1 MLLTKPCRSSLVLLG
16 PPLAFVD
23 YIKIKVLIKNHAK
36 MEPSMRL
43 SPRRIKSTPTIIL
56 YELRM
61 IGLKTRPS
69 SLLRK
74 LEAIIKKWRGLVRWY
89 MQGHTSMRGEVVVHI
104 VGERFGRVNRVDNLV
119 ASWRR
124 AIARILFKK
133 DHQQGGHEGVQH
145 EVAQQGGVQQGVQQ
159 GALHPG
165 NHQGGQVG
173 APTNSKRHDYSKHD
187 LSKLKRATWI
197 AMGSTNFYMDVQIMH
212 ENFDVA
218 KAKMWAEV
226 ASAVG
231 ATMCSHTEPA
241 LPVDIGPCAAPQQI
255 PRSKHEPRAS
265 PSQQRASPSHRP
277 SHSALHAGQ
286 QHAQHMQHAQ
296 QAQHDPKP
304 PLPQQKRSAQ
314 QLHAPPAASP
324 APSQPSRVVQIS

>member
-1 MLLTKPCRSSLVLLG
+1 
-16 PPLAFVD
+16 
-23 YIKIKVLIKNHAK
+23 
-36 MEPSMRL
+36 
-43 SPRRIKSTPTIIL
+43 
-56 YELRM
+56 
-61 IGLKTRPS
+61 
-69 SLLRK
+69 
-74 LEAIIKKWRGLVRWY
+74 
-89 MQGHTSMRGEVVVHI
+89 MRGEVVVHI

-124 AIARILFKK
+124 AIARIVLKK
-133 DHQQGGHEGVQH
+133 DHQQGGHEGVQ
-145 EVAQQGGVQQGVQQ
+145 QGAQQ
-159 GALHPG
+159 GALHPGNHPG

-173 APTNSKRHDYSKHD
+173 APTNSKRHDFSKHD

-226 ASAVG
+226 ASAVD

-241 LPVDIGPCAAPQQI
+241 LPVDIGPPLAAPQQI
-255 PRSKHEPRAS
+255 QRSKHEPRAS

-277 SHSALHAGQ
+277 SHSASHAGQ

-296 QAQHDPKP
+296 QAQHAQHAQHDPKAL
-304 PLPQQKRSAQ
+304 LPQQKRSAQ
-314 QLHAPPAASP
+314 HHAPPAASP
-324 APSQPSRVVQIS
+324 AQSQTLRVVQLS

>member
-1 MLLTKPCRSSLVLLG
+1 
-16 PPLAFVD
+16 
-23 YIKIKVLIKNHAK
+23 
-36 MEPSMRL
+36 MRL
-43 SPRRIKSTPTIIL
+43 SPRRIKSTPTMIL

-104 VGERFGRVNRVDNLV
+104 IGERFGRVNRVDNLV

-226 ASAVG
+226 ASAVD

-241 LPVDIGPCAAPQQI
+241 LPVDIGHTLAAPQQI
-255 PRSKHEPRAS
+255 PRSKHEPRSS
-265 PSQQRASPSHRP
+265 PSEPRASPSHHP
-277 SHSALHAGQ
+277 SHSASHAGQ
-286 QHAQHMQHAQ
+286 HHAHHIQHAQHMQHAQ
-296 QAQHDPKP
+296 QAQHAQHAQLDTKP
-304 PLPQQKRSAQ
+304 PLPLQNRSAQ
-314 QLHAPPAASP
+314 RHASPAASP
-324 APSQPSRVVQIS
+324 APPQTSRVVQLS

>member
-1 MLLTKPCRSSLVLLG
+1 
-16 PPLAFVD
+16 
-23 YIKIKVLIKNHAK
+23 
-36 MEPSMRL
+36 MRL
-43 SPRRIKSTPTIIL
+43 SPRRIKSTPTIVL

-74 LEAIIKKWRGLVRWY
+74 LEATIKKWRGLVRWY
-89 MQGHTSMRGEVVVHI
+89 MQGHTSMRGEVVIHI

-124 AIARILFKK
+124 AIARIVLKK
-133 DHQQGGHEGVQH
+133 DHQQGGHEGVQ
-145 EVAQQGGVQQGVQQ
+145 QGGVQQGVQNPVN
-159 GALHPG
+159 HPG
-165 NHQGGQVG
+165 NHPGGQVG
-173 APTNSKRHDYSKHD
+173 VPTHSKRHGLSKHD

-226 ASAVG
+226 ASAVD

-241 LPVDIGPCAAPQQI
+241 LPVDIGPSLAAPQPQI
-255 PRSKHEPRAS
+255 PPRVANMSRAHRLHDHVHRLHTFLHTQPHTLGSSRHSTCSMLSTHSTHSRRSTIRS
-265 PSQQRASPSHRP
+265 RRYPSKSEAHNTTPLLQPHQHRP
-277 SHSALHAGQ
+277 R
-286 QHAQHMQHAQ
+286 
-296 QAQHDPKP
+296 P
-304 PLPQQKRSAQ
+304 PE
-314 QLHAPPAASP
+314 
-324 APSQPSRVVQIS
+324 

>member
-1 MLLTKPCRSSLVLLG
+1 MLVFRDETLTVLVG

-23 YIKIKVLIKNHAK
+23 YIKIKVLFKNHAK
-36 MEPSMRL
+36 MESSMRL

-56 YELRM
+56 YELRI

-69 SLLRK
+69 SLLQK
-74 LEAIIKKWRGLVRWY
+74 LEVTIKKWRGLVRWY

-119 ASWRR
+119 ASWCR
-124 AIARILFKK
+124 AIARIVLKK
-133 DHQQGGHEGVQH
+133 DHQQGGHEGV
-145 EVAQQGGVQQGVQQ
+145 QQGGVQQGVQQ
-159 GALHPG
+159 GALHPR

-173 APTNSKRHDYSKHD
+173 APTKSKRHDYSKHD

-218 KAKMWAEV
+218 KAKLWAEV
-226 ASAVG
+226 ASAVD

-241 LPVDIGPCAAPQQI
+241 LPVDIGPSLAAPQI
-255 PRSKHEPRAS
+255 PPPRSKHEPRAS
-265 PSQQRASPSHRP
+265 HSQQRASPSHRP
-277 SHSALHAGQ
+277 SHSASHAGQ
-286 QHAQHMQHAQ
+286 QQAQHMQHAQ
-296 QAQHDPKP
+296 QVQHDPKAL
-304 PLPQQKRSAQ
+304 LPQQNRSA

-324 APSQPSRVVQIS
+324 AQSHTSRVVQLS

>member
-1 MLLTKPCRSSLVLLG
+1 
-16 PPLAFVD
+16 
-23 YIKIKVLIKNHAK
+23 
-36 MEPSMRL
+36 MRL
-43 SPRRIKSTPTIIL
+43 SPRRIKSTPTMIL

-124 AIARILFKK
+124 AIARILLNKK
-133 DHQQGGHEGVQH
+133 DHQQGGHKGV
-145 EVAQQGGVQQGVQQ
+145 QQGGVQYGGMHHKVTQHEGVQQ
-159 GALHPG
+159 EVAQRGGVQQEVAQQEAQHPG
-165 NHQGGQVG
+165 NLQGGQVG
-173 APTNSKRHDYSKHD
+173 ASTNSKRHD
-187 LSKLKRATWI
+187 LSKLKKATWI
-197 AMGSTNFYMDVQIMH
+197 AVGSTNIYMDVQVMH

-226 ASAVG
+226 ASSVD

-241 LPVDIGPCAAPQQI
+241 LPVDIGHLSQH
-255 PRSKHEPRAS
+255 PRYHRVANMSRANRLHGHVQSYTQGSSTRSTRSTRNTIQSLCFPSKSEARNTTPYQYR
-265 PSQQRASPSHRP
+265 HRP
-277 SHSALHAGQ
+277 
-286 QHAQHMQHAQ
+286 
-296 QAQHDPKP
+296 PK
-304 PLPQQKRSAQ
+304 
-314 QLHAPPAASP
+314 
-324 APSQPSRVVQIS
+324 

>member
-1 MLLTKPCRSSLVLLG
+1 
-16 PPLAFVD
+16 
-23 YIKIKVLIKNHAK
+23 
-36 MEPSMRL
+36 MRL

-133 DHQQGGHEGVQH
+133 DHQQAGHEGV
-145 EVAQQGGVQQGVQQ
+145 QQGGVQQGAQ
-159 GALHPG
+159 HPG
-165 NHQGGQVG
+165 NHQGGQDGV
-173 APTNSKRHDYSKHD
+173 PTHSKRHDFPKND

-197 AMGSTNFYMDVQIMH
+197 AIGSTNFYMDVQIMH

-226 ASAVG
+226 ASAVD

-241 LPVDIGPCAAPQQI
+241 LPVDIGPCAATQI
-255 PRSKHEPRAS
+255 PPPRSRHEPRES
-265 PSQQRASPSHRP
+265 PSLARASPSHHP
-277 SHSALHAGQ
+277 SHSATHAGQ
-286 QHAQHMQHAQ
+286 QQAQHVQHVQHAHHAQ
-296 QAQHDPKP
+296 QTQHDPKP
-304 PLPQQKRSAQ
+304 LLPSKSEAHNNSTPLLQPRQHRPI
-314 QLHAPPAASP
+314 PPE
-324 APSQPSRVVQIS
+324 

>member
-1 MLLTKPCRSSLVLLG
+1 M
-16 PPLAFVD
+16 
-23 YIKIKVLIKNHAK
+23 
-36 MEPSMRL
+36 PSMRL

-124 AIARILFKK
+124 AIARIVLKK
-133 DHQQGGHEGVQH
+133 DHQQGGHKGVQY
-145 EVAQQGGVQQGVQQ
+145 EGVQQGVH
-159 GALHPG
+159 HPG
-165 NHQGGQVG
+165 NQQGKHQGGQVG
-173 APTNSKRHDYSKHD
+173 VPTHSKRHGLSKHD

-226 ASAVG
+226 ASSID

-241 LPVDIGPCAAPQQI
+241 LPVDIGPSLAAPQQI

-265 PSQQRASPSHRP
+265 PSQQRASPSHHP
-277 SHSALHAGQ
+277 SHSASHAGQ
-286 QHAQHMQHAQ
+286 QHAHHIQHAQHMQHAQ
-296 QAQHDPKP
+296 HAQHDPKP
-304 PLPQQKRSAQ
+304 PLPKQKRSA

-324 APSQPSRVVQIS
+324 AQFQPTRAVQLS

>member
-1 MLLTKPCRSSLVLLG
+1 M
-16 PPLAFVD
+16 
-23 YIKIKVLIKNHAK
+23 
-36 MEPSMRL
+36 PSMRL

-104 VGERFGRVNRVDNLV
+104 VGERFGRVNRLDNLV

-145 EVAQQGGVQQGVQQ
+145 EVAQQGGVQ
-159 GALHPG
+159 HPG

-226 ASAVG
+226 ASSVD

-241 LPVDIGPCAAPQQI
+241 LPVDIGPCAAPQLI
-255 PRSKHEPRAS
+255 PRNKHEPRAS
-265 PSQQRASPSHRP
+265 PSQQRASPSRP
-277 SHSALHAGQ
+277 RAELHAGQ

-296 QAQHDPKP
+296 HTQHAQQTQHDPKP

-314 QLHAPPAASP
+314 HRASPAASP
-324 APSQPSRVVQIS
+324 APSLTSRVVQLS

>member
-1 MLLTKPCRSSLVLLG
+1 
-16 PPLAFVD
+16 
-23 YIKIKVLIKNHAK
+23 
-36 MEPSMRL
+36 
-43 SPRRIKSTPTIIL
+43 
-56 YELRM
+56 
-61 IGLKTRPS
+61 
-69 SLLRK
+69 
-74 LEAIIKKWRGLVRWY
+74 
-89 MQGHTSMRGEVVVHI
+89 MQGHTSMRGEVVIHI

-124 AIARILFKK
+124 AIARIVLKK
-133 DHQQGGHEGVQH
+133 DHQQGGHEGVQ
-145 EVAQQGGVQQGVQQ
+145 QGKVQQGVQQ

-173 APTNSKRHDYSKHD
+173 APTNSKRHDYPKHD

-226 ASAVG
+226 ASAVD

-241 LPVDIGPCAAPQQI
+241 LPVDIGPCAAPQI
-255 PRSKHEPRAS
+255 PPPRSKHEPRAS
-265 PSQQRASPSHRP
+265 PSQQRASPSRP
-277 SHSALHAGQ
+277 RAELHAGQ

-296 QAQHDPKP
+296 HTQHAQQTQHDPKP

-314 QLHAPPAASP
+314 HHASPAASP
-324 APSQPSRVVQIS
+324 APSLTSRVVQLS

>member
-1 MLLTKPCRSSLVLLG
+1 
-16 PPLAFVD
+16 
-23 YIKIKVLIKNHAK
+23 
-36 MEPSMRL
+36 MRL

-74 LEAIIKKWRGLVRWY
+74 LEATIKKWRGLVRWY
-89 MQGHTSMRGEVVVHI
+89 MQGHTSMRSEVVIHI

-124 AIARILFKK
+124 AIARIVLKK
-133 DHQQGGHEGVQH
+133 DHQQGGHEGVQ
-145 EVAQQGGVQQGVQQ
+145 QGAQQ
-159 GALHPG
+159 GALHPGNHPG

-173 APTNSKRHDYSKHD
+173 APTNSKRHDFSKHD

-212 ENFDVA
+212 ENFDMA

-226 ASAVG
+226 ASAID

-241 LPVDIGPCAAPQQI
+241 LPVDIGPPLAAPQLI

-277 SHSALHAGQ
+277 SHSASHAV
-286 QHAQHMQHAQ
+286 A
-296 QAQHDPKP
+296 
-304 PLPQQKRSAQ
+304 RSATATSLAQ
-314 QLHAPPAASP
+314 TPPP
-324 APSQPSRVVQIS
+324 KVLLLGV